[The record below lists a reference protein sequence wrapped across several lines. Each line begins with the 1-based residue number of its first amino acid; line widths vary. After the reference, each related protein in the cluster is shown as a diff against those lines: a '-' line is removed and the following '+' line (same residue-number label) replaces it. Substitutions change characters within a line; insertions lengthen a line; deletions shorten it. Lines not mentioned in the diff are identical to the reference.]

1 MSSDETMLVCT
12 DDMND
17 KIKIISGEL
26 NSKITD
32 GSGELKKKRTRWLLF
47 RCLYYKQ
54 DMVSSEPSTRLQISF
69 QIYLNIITFQNDL

>member
-1 MSSDETMLVCT
+1 MSSDETMSVSV

-17 KIKIISGEL
+17 KIKIISGQL

-47 RCLYYKQ
+47 RYLYYKQ
-54 DMVSSEPSTRLQISF
+54 DMVSSEPSTRLLINIQI
-69 QIYLNIITFQNDL
+69 

>member
-1 MSSDETMLVCT
+1 MSSDETMSVSV

-47 RCLYYKQ
+47 RYLYYKQ
-54 DMVSSEPSTRLQISF
+54 DMVSSEPSTRLLINIQI
-69 QIYLNIITFQNDL
+69 